1 MASKNRVGGLISV
14 KVNGDILYAKGNFT
28 YNLGIPKKEG
38 VVGADRTHG
47 FKETPQIAYI
57 EGEIT
62 DRQEMSLED
71 LQATVDATITLELAN
86 GKVIVLRNAWYAS
99 EGVGNTEEGNVECR
113 FEAMSAEEV
122 R

>member
-1 MASKNRVGGLISV
+1 MASKNRIGGLISV
-14 KVNGDILYAKGNFT
+14 KVNGDMLYAKGNFT

-62 DRQEMSLED
+62 DRQELNLGT
-71 LQATVDATITLELAN
+71 LQGTVDATITLELAN

-99 EGVGNTEEGNVECR
+99 EGTGNTEEGNIECR